1 MSNETTQPNPGDG
14 TLNSK
19 KNPIDI
25 KLPFW
30 LKYFRL
36 LSFVIL
42 AVSGF
47 VFFRSMLAIESQ
59 ITEGAA
65 INIASNYLQTIES
78 FRTLYT
84 SKVVETV
91 REQGIEVTHDYHQ
104 KKGAIP
110 LPATFSRE
118 LGIHIA
124 NKTNYGLKFR
134 LYSIY
139 PFPWRIKDYKT
150 LDDFERDAFRAIKE
164 NKKRPFYRV
173 EEQNGKRVLR
183 YARADI
189 MRAACVS
196 CHNSHPQTPKS
207 DWKVGDLRGVLE
219 VSFPL
224 IGFENKEVQALHV
237 TQYVLIFFFFCLAGG
252 FLVMSYVIENYI
264 KSKL

>member
-1 MSNETTQPNPGDG
+1 MNNETTQPDPDEG

-19 KNPIDI
+19 KKSINI

-36 LSFVIL
+36 LSFGIIV
-42 AVSGF
+42 VSGF
-47 VFFRSMLAIESQ
+47 LFFTNILAIESQ
-59 ITEGAA
+59 ITDAAA
-65 INIASNYLQTIES
+65 INIADNYLETIES

-84 SKVVETV
+84 AKVVETV
-91 REQGIEVTHDYHQ
+91 KKQGIKVTHDYQ
-104 KKGAIP
+104 QIKGAIP

-118 LGIHIA
+118 LGMLISK
-124 NKTNYGLKFR
+124 KTNDGLEFR
-134 LYSIY
+134 LYSMY
-139 PFPWRIKDYKT
+139 PFPWRMKDYKP
-150 LDDFERDAFRAIKE
+150 LDNFEKDAFIAIKE
-164 NKKRPFYRV
+164 NKKTPFYRI
-173 EEQNGKRVLR
+173 EDQNGKRVLR

-207 DWKVGDLRGVLE
+207 DWKVGDLRGILE

-224 IGFENKEVQALHV
+224 TGFENQEVQALHV
-237 TQYVLIFFFFCLAGG
+237 TQYALIFFFLCLAGG
-252 FLVMSYVIENYI
+252 FLAMSYVIENYI